1 MEVEIAR
8 KVSKNNSMFRVVME
22 RVCGIRF
29 YTLEIT
35 INDWDKDDYFG
46 GKITRR
52 NIPLMRIRTW

>member
-29 YTLEIT
+29 YTIEIT
-35 INDWDKDDYFG
+35 INDGIKMIISC

-52 NIPLMRIRTW
+52 NIPSTITRT